1 MAALLLRSVLCL
13 SAVFCA
19 PVPLPAEPWQEC
31 KRCKDS
37 ALVACPEEARHAC
50 TGSAAVYCSIA
61 AACATC
67 GGTHTIACPK
77 CAREPGPEHAA
88 LVEANQAWRRG
99 LGALDAVLGRP
110 LAHAKSAHFLLTF
123 DIPKL
128 DVEGGASLHGAM
140 HLYLERLEQL
150 FARFA
155 ADVGAADSDF
165 LGPTHVSLWSRR
177 EDQEKAAQAFTRQS
191 SSTESKLMG
200 AAPAVS
206 IFYDKEWLHEE
217 FELHQAMVHQVA
229 HCLLSNVWDGIWPGN
244 IRAGWIDEGLAHAYE
259 MTLFGGVRHYCYV
272 ETDTIL
278 ELGRGSW
285 EPRVRAAVERDQTP
299 GFLGVAGKNTTE
311 LTPEDQLYAWSYVD
325 FVLRAQPARFGP
337 LARALKARKP
347 VREALSETLGL
358 SPFQFEEAWR
368 AFVKANYA
376 LKEKKKRG

>member
-1 MAALLLRSVLCL
+1 MGALLLVWVLGLATMPDQAACT
-13 SAVFCA
+13 
-19 PVPLPAEPWQEC
+19 
-31 KRCKDS
+31 RCKDTG
-37 ALVACPEEARHAC
+37 LVACPELARHAC
-50 TGSAAVYCSIA
+50 TGTAAVRCSIA
-61 AACATC
+61 AACEAC
-67 GGTHTIACPK
+67 AGTRTVECAK
-77 CAREPGPEHAA
+77 CAREPDPERAA
-88 LVEANQAWRRG
+88 EVEANRAW
-99 LGALDAVLGRP
+99 LGELVPLDAVLGRK
-110 LAHAKSAHFLLTF
+110 LAHARSAHFLLTF

-128 DVEGGASLHGAM
+128 DVEGGGSLHGAL

-150 FARFA
+150 WTRFA
-155 ADVGAADSDF
+155 ADVGATDADFS
-165 LGPTHVSLWSRR
+165 GATHVSLWSRR
-177 EDQEKAAQAFTRQS
+177 ADQEKASVAFTRQS

-217 FELHQAMVHQVA
+217 FELHQAMVHQVT

-259 MTLFGGVRHYCYV
+259 MALFGGVRHYCYV

-285 EPRVRAAVERDQTP
+285 EPSVRSAVERDESP

-311 LTPEDQLYAWSYVD
+311 LTPDDQLFAWSYVD
-325 FVLRAQPARFGP
+325 FVLRAHPARFGP

-347 VREALSETLGL
+347 VQQALAESLGL
-358 SPFQFEEAWR
+358 SPFQFEEHWR
-368 AFVKANYA
+368 VFVKENYA